1 MKKQKRV
8 NAYLATMQQETDEP
22 TQLAT
27 VVEESVSPEAQ
38 HIPEEQMQTPK
49 QVKQTPR
56 QVKKEL
62 KVKIENNE
70 NKNYHLKQVNFTIGM
85 KRELKMDELAFLY
98 TKEKKKRV
106 NRNDIVRYLIDTIS
120 IEALLRV
127 DLSKHEK

>member
-1 MKKQKRV
+1 MPKPKRV
-8 NAYLATMQQETDEP
+8 NAYLAAMQQETDEP
-22 TQLAT
+22 TPLAT

-38 HIPEEQMQTPK
+38 NIPEEQIQTP
-49 QVKQTPR
+49 T

-70 NKNYHLKQVNFTIGM
+70 NKNYHLKQVNFTVGK
-85 KRELKMDELAFLY
+85 KRELKLDELAFTY
-98 TKEKKKRV
+98 TKQKEKRV